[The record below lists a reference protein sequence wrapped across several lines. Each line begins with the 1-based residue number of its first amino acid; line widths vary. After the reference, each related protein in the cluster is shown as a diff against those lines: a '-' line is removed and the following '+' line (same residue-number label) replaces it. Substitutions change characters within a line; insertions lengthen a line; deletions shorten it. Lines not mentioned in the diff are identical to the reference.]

1 MITVKM
7 DLLCKTVSL
16 LYLVNS
22 VIISY
27 AQNQNTFLTK
37 CSDYQDH
44 RFSPT
49 DKNSISIP
57 FSRTMPAAYSNIEN
71 VDNSLVFN
79 FTLSGNEAQAILKCL
94 LNQTETK
101 YIPWN
106 FADDEAGDLQ
116 PRNFHNVTL
125 GSTNKHQHYYFTN
138 AGYFYDTLSGN
149 YYKAGDD
156 YCVQS

>member
-1 MITVKM
+1 MITAKI

-22 VIISY
+22 FVISC
-27 AQNQNTFLTK
+27 ALNQNILLTK

-44 RFSPT
+44 RFSPR

-57 FSRTMPAAYSNIEN
+57 FSRTRQAAYSNIEN
-71 VDNSLVFN
+71 VDNGLVFN
-79 FTLSGNEAQAILKCL
+79 FATSGNETQVSLKCL
-94 LNQTETK
+94 LNQTDK
-101 YIPWN
+101 KHISWN
-106 FADDEAGDLQ
+106 FSNEEAANVQ

-125 GSTNKHQHYYFTN
+125 GSTDRHQHCYFTN
-138 AGYFYDTLSGN
+138 AGYFYDATSGN